1 MTTDQQNDEINT
13 NSENINPEQNEKS
26 VQQQIKQPEILF
38 SAPSPLKNND
48 KPTNE
53 TVNEN
58 QSEIII
64 PPQLDVCVKPEKKTV
79 ENGFN
84 CVISMHDGVVLF
96 TTNTITDSLGFPRDM
111 WLGRSFIDFVHPKDR
126 STFASQI
133 TSGVATP
140 FSETKGGF
148 NKDVKN
154 SLCVM
159 LRRYR
164 GLKTGGFGVI
174 GKSVSYEPFNLIL
187 SFRESPEE
195 TISQSKNGSILLVI
209 RATPIKSIYKTPDE
223 KLSHL
228 TPKFTTRHTASGIL
242 SHVDGAAVGALGY
255 LPQDIIG
262 RSIMDFYH
270 PEELPFLKEVYETV
284 MLKGAKTGT
293 SFCSQPYRFLVQ
305 NGNYIKMQTEWSSF
319 VNPWSRKLEF
329 VIGHHRVLK
338 GPSNPNI
345 FSKFLFSSLQFSND
359 LLIESKQIKDL
370 IIRLLAEPVSR
381 SHDTVREQ
389 VSKRCQALASFMENL
404 MDEVTNSDLKL
415 DLPQES
421 ELTISERDS
430 VMLGEISPHHDYCDS
445 KSSSETPPSY
455 NQLNYNENLQ
465 RFFDSK
471 PVTNEVG
478 KSMTIETINDETT
491 RNNSLSPV
499 QYYNES
505 GTGSAG
511 DLSSGSHVKLSS
523 ITQTSHS
530 GTGTLSE
537 INQTPCITEDL
548 INRHNDDMEKNMLKK
563 HRELRNGYRNSEK
576 NKKVLEKIP
585 TEHEHGVKRSGS
597 HSWEEEAYKSTK
609 YQHHTENPSTNS
621 NIANQT
627 IGQWPIS
634 ATNGTTTT
642 TTTPQFSNPT
652 NIFPTLYY
660 IPTTDRGINNQSENI
675 TTNRPIAVQYVTG
688 IMYPHQ
694 SCVMYPMQPMMY
706 QPIPFQPNPPA
717 RDITIAEIKTQVQ
730 RPVSE
735 TTSIKVEPGSNMGS
749 VVYSETSKRIEST
762 SREMLGQ
769 MGRLENTCNKS
780 DDVSDDNMDQS
791 SFSSFYSSF
800 LKTDCSTIDDD
811 MGSCRKSDN
820 EFKYNRTRKTWRREP
835 PWLDNVNV
843 TADLVYR
850 YQMKTRDVNEVLKS
864 DLKALKLINQVI
876 FFI

>member
-1 MTTDQQNDEINT
+1 M
-13 NSENINPEQNEKS
+13 
-26 VQQQIKQPEILF
+26 F
-38 SAPSPLKNND
+38 SAPSPLKPNE
-48 KPTNE
+48 KQTNE
-53 TVNEN
+53 PVNES
-58 QSEIII
+58 QLEIII
-64 PPQLDVCVKPEKKTV
+64 PPQHEVYLKPEKKTI
-79 ENGFN
+79 EDGFN
-84 CVISMHDGVVLF
+84 CAISMHDGVVLF
-96 TTNTITDSLGFPRDM
+96 TTNTITDSLGFPKDM
-111 WLGRSFIDFVHPKDR
+111 WLGQSFIDFVHPKDR

-140 FSETKGGF
+140 FSEAKGGY

-164 GLKTGGFGVI
+164 GLKTGGFGVP

-195 TISQSKNGSILLVI
+195 PISQSKNGSILLVI

-228 TPKFTTRHTASGIL
+228 TSKFTTRHTASGLL
-242 SHVDGAAVGALGY
+242 SYVDGAAVGALGY

-270 PEELPFLKEVYETV
+270 PEDLPFLKDVYETV
-284 MLKGAKTGT
+284 MLKGGIAGA

-329 VIGHHRVLK
+329 VIGQHRVLK

-359 LLIESKQIKDL
+359 LLIKGKQIKDT
-370 IIRLLAEPVSR
+370 IIHLLAEPVSGP
-381 SHDTVREQ
+381 HETVKQQ
-389 VSKRCQALASFMENL
+389 VSKRCKALASFMETL

-415 DLPQES
+415 ELPQES
-421 ELTISERDS
+421 DLTISERDS

-471 PVTNEVG
+471 PITNEAG
-478 KSMTIETINDETT
+478 RSMTIETINDEIPTW
-491 RNNSLSPV
+491 NNSLSPN

-511 DLSSGSHVKLSS
+511 DLSSGSNVKLSS

-548 INRHNDDMEKNMLKK
+548 INKHNDDMEKNMLKK

-576 NKKVLEKIP
+576 SKKFVEKISN
-585 TEHEHGVKRSGS
+585 EHEHGVKRSGS
-597 HSWEEEAYKSTK
+597 NSWEEEAFKSTK
-609 YQHHTENPSTNS
+609 YQHHTEIPSTSS
-621 NIANQT
+621 NNATLT
-627 IGQWPIS
+627 IGQFPVS
-634 ATNGTTTT
+634 TTNVTTTT
-642 TTTPQFSNPT
+642 MPQFSNPT
-652 NIFPTLYY
+652 NIFPAVYY
-660 IPTTDRGINNQSENI
+660 IPTTDRSTNNNQINNI
-675 TTNRPIAVQYVTG
+675 TANRPIAVQYVTG
-688 IMYPHQ
+688 IMYPQQ
-694 SCVMYPMQPMMY
+694 SCVMYPIHPMMY
-706 QPIPFQPNPPA
+706 QQIPFQSASPVRDPP
-717 RDITIAEIKTQVQ
+717 IAEIKTQAP
-730 RPVSE
+730 RPVSQ

-762 SREMLGQ
+762 SREILSNIGKIK
-769 MGRLENTCNKS
+769 NICNKS
-780 DDVSDDNMDQS
+780 QDSSGDDMDQS

-800 LKTDCSTIDDD
+800 LKTDCSSVDDNLGICCND
-811 MGSCRKSDN
+811 TEIES
-820 EFKYNRTRKTWRREP
+820 KYNRTRKPWRREP

-864 DLKALKLINQVI
+864 DLKDLKLIEQVI
-876 FFI
+876 F